1 MNQLI
6 TSFVEGGPVVWT
18 LFAFSVFAATIAV
31 AKFWQFA
38 VELRLSDAAPAKALD
53 LLDAGDRSAALQL
66 VNNRQSLR
74 ARIIRQVLHVFEQP
88 GLAPEEAR
96 EEAMRQARLN
106 AADLT
111 SYLRVLEVIATLAPL
126 LGLLGTV
133 MGMIEAFK
141 AMEIAGANVDPAVL
155 SGGIW
160 QALLTTAIGLAV
172 AIPVSLLHSWFERRS
187 ELEAAAIE
195 NQLQRMFTAEAR
207 LRGHKQPSM
216 ARAAA

>member
-18 LFAFSVFAATIAV
+18 LFIFSIVAVTIAI
-31 AKFWQFA
+31 AKLWQYTIQ
-38 VELRLSDAAPAKALD
+38 LRLADTAPDRALD

-66 VNNRQSLR
+66 VADRKSLR
-74 ARIIRQVLHVFEQP
+74 ARIVRQVLQVFEQA
-88 GLAPEEAR
+88 GLAPDEAR
-96 EEAMRQARLN
+96 EEAMRQARVD
-106 AADLT
+106 AAELT

-141 AMEIAGANVDPAVL
+141 AMEVAGANVDPSVL

-207 LRGHKQPSM
+207 SRGRSKP
-216 ARAAA
+216 ALTAAAA

>member
-18 LFAFSVFAATIAV
+18 LFIFSIVAVTIAI
-31 AKFWQFA
+31 AKLWQYTIQ
-38 VELRLSDAAPAKALD
+38 LRLADTAPDRALD
-53 LLDAGDRSAALQL
+53 LIDAGDRSAALQL
-66 VNNRQSLR
+66 VADRKSLR
-74 ARIIRQVLHVFEQP
+74 ARIVRQVLQVFEQA
-88 GLAPEEAR
+88 GLAPDEAR
-96 EEAMRQARLN
+96 EEAMRQARVD
-106 AADLT
+106 AAELT

-141 AMEIAGANVDPAVL
+141 AMEVAGANVDPSVL

-195 NQLQRMFTAEAR
+195 NQLQRMFTAEA
-207 LRGHKQPSM
+207 LFRGRSKP
-216 ARAAA
+216 ALTAAAA